1 MWSEVDSTRETEDS
15 RLIRSEESRDET
27 DSDLNTAN
35 AVPMANTVSQ
45 QWSFRETGTTETL
58 ACEAEIGVWVQA
70 PGTLLWESEV
80 ITPGKVLRLYMQNP
94 EIWCIFGRKMVRN
107 AVHNAFFNTLTM
119 GTPSHA
125 FRQLFNNGNGVPTR
139 SPSK

>member
-1 MWSEVDSTRETEDS
+1 VWSEVDSTRETEDS

-45 QWSFRETGTTETL
+45 QWTFRKTGTVETL
-58 ACEAEIGVWVQA
+58 ASQAEIDVWVQA
-70 PGTLLWESEV
+70 PGTLLRGSGS
-80 ITPGKVLRLYMQNP
+80 ITLGKVLRLYMQNP
-94 EIWCIFGRKMVRN
+94 EIWCIFGRKMVQN

-119 GTPSHA
+119 ETA
-125 FRQLFNNGNGVPTR
+125 FQRDPPRNDAFINQ
-139 SPSK
+139 S